1 MNDIKKD
8 FSILIG
14 GAAGLGSRKGG
25 LMIAKL
31 LAEYGYRIFI
41 YDDYQSLIRGGHS
54 YSKIRAAERDVLSH
68 REKIDFL
75 LALDKKTIDLHQ
87 KELEENGLIICA
99 QEECASSFEE
109 VIFLPAEEIIQNN
122 VGKKIMKNI
131 VLVAAFAKVT
141 GIKWQTLKKVL
152 KKEIAKKYIEIN
164 LKIAKETFEKTEQ
177 RFVLEKLKQ
186 KKVSLLTGNEAV
198 GLGAIKAGLKVYF
211 AYPMTPA
218 TGILHY
224 LANQKKKFNLKVVQL
239 ENEVGIINAALGA
252 AYTGARTMVGTSGGG
267 FALMVEGFSLAA
279 QSEIPIVIVE
289 SQRMSPAS
297 GVPTYQGQGDLLF
310 VLGAGHG
317 DIVRFVVAPGD
328 AEEACFWAAK
338 ILNLAW
344 KYQTPSILLVDK
356 EISESTFSFDEK
368 ILKKIKVEKP
378 LLWSGK
384 GDYLRYKITK
394 NGISPLTFPGDKKAV
409 VKSNSYEH
417 DEFGIT
423 VEEEKEVVKMQEKRL
438 RKFKEMKKEVE
449 KMKEAVKVY
458 GQKNSE
464 IAIIVW
470 GSTKGPAKEAAE
482 KLGIKMIQPL
492 VLQPFPKKQMKKAL
506 INVEK
511 LILVETNG
519 LGQLEKILNSYGIK
533 VDKKILKYNAR
544 PFTSE
549 EIEKEIKKFLR
560 K

>member
-1 MNDIKKD
+1 MKKD

-14 GAAGLGSRKGG
+14 GAAGLGSRKAG

-54 YSKIRAAERDVLSH
+54 YSKIRAAEKNVLSH

-87 KELEENGLIICA
+87 KELEENGLIICT
-99 QEECASSFEE
+99 QEECSPSFEE
-109 VIFLPAEEIIQNN
+109 VISLPAEKIIQNN
-122 VGKKIMKNI
+122 GGKKIMKNI

-152 KKEIAKKYIEIN
+152 EKEIAKKYIGIN
-164 LKIAKETFEKTEQ
+164 IKIAKESFERVEQ

-198 GLGAIKAGLKVYF
+198 GLGAIKAGLKAYF

-279 QSEIPIVIVE
+279 QSEIPIVVVE

-317 DIVRFVVAPGD
+317 DIVRFVIAPGD

-344 KYQTPSILLVDK
+344 KYQTPSILLIDK

-378 LLWSGK
+378 LLWDRK

-394 NGISPLTFPGDKKAV
+394 NGISPLAFPGERGVV
-409 VKSNSYEH
+409 VKANSYEH

-423 VEEEKEVVKMQEKRL
+423 VEEKEKVVRMQEKRL

-449 KMKEAVKVY
+449 KIKEAVKVY

-492 VLQPFPKKQMKKAL
+492 ILQPFPEKQIKKAL
-506 INVEK
+506 KNVES

-519 LGQLEKILNSYGIK
+519 LGQLEKVLNSYGIK
-533 VDKKILKYNAR
+533 VSRKILKYDGR
-544 PFTSE
+544 PFTAE
-549 EIEKEIKKFLR
+549 EIEKEIKKNF
-560 K
+560 KK